1 MTELI
6 LTFNEVW
13 GLQTQILKET
23 VFYLIIWLVF
33 MLSPKI
39 RLLNQKV
46 AREDPFLVFS
56 FLVF

>member
-46 AREDPFLVFS
+46 AREDPFLVF
-56 FLVF
+56 